1 MVHLALEDGY
11 QKLQRVGGRHI
22 TKRRI
27 LPRESRRRRDGLA
40 RSFVKERARERR
52 DFGISGVQQLEKL
65 AKQQL
70 GQRPR
75 TIPHVSREGLME
87 SQQRR

>member
-11 QKLQRVGGRHI
+11 QKLERVWGGDEPFS
-22 TKRRI
+22 
-27 LPRESRRRRDGLA
+27 PRASRRRRDGLA

-70 GQRPR
+70 GQRQDQPQ
-75 TIPHVSREGLME
+75 
-87 SQQRR
+87 QQRPVATCTLLSAL